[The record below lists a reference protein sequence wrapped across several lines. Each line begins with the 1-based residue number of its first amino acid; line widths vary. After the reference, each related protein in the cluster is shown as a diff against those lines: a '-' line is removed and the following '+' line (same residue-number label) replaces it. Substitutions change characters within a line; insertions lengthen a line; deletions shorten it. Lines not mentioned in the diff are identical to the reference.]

1 MDITILKNFLED
13 LDDELTDEEMAVI
26 CCLNEHLID
35 YMPEHKKD
43 IQSIN
48 SEINRVIDNYR
59 LLAFEWTLLNKRLD
73 NKFKNNND
81 VDINTKKED
90 K

>member
-26 CCLNEHLID
+26 RCLNEHLID
-35 YMPEHKKD
+35 YMPQDKKD
-43 IQSIN
+43 TQSIN